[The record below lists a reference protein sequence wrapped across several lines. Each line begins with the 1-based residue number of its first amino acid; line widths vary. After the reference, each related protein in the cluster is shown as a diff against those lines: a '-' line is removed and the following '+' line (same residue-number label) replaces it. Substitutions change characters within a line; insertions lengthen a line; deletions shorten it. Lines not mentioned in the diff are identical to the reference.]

1 MSKEFTSESYV
12 VIEDLGY
19 VMTAQNS
26 GEATLMAVGADA
38 PTKILKFSANY
49 QIFTFN
55 APLAQIIHTP
65 SRSNSSYIPF
75 ILL

>member
-1 MSKEFTSESYV
+1 MSKKFTSESYV

-19 VMTAQNS
+19 VMTAQNI
-26 GEATLMAVGADA
+26 GEATLMAVDADA
-38 PTKILKFSANY
+38 KILKFSANY

>member
-26 GEATLMAVGADA
+26 GEATLMAVGVDA
-38 PTKILKFSANY
+38 STKILKFSANY
-49 QIFTFN
+49 QIHF
-55 APLAQIIHTP
+55 
-65 SRSNSSYIPF
+65 
-75 ILL
+75 